1 MSQSESRE
9 SVLTPGVN
17 PDLLP
22 DGRFTGFVNRS
33 GTAASLRLIV
43 PEEWH
48 QRLCEWQHKAL
59 LHASAAKVFAKL
71 YSTYHWVTLKKDT
84 VTCCRDCA
92 CCAILNV
99 KRLRA
104 HKHFRTK
111 VFEGPRITWAF
122 DYHGVTASDE
132 GYREVL
138 GDIDLVTG
146 ELRLF
151 ATKDRSAAI
160 TTDCILQGV
169 ILRDGVPLVIHSD
182 HAREFISKLL
192 ATLEKALGV
201 TATTTLAH
209 HPTGNSKIERV

>member
-1 MSQSESRE
+1 MTTQ
-9 SVLTPGVN
+9 
-17 PDLLP
+17 
-22 DGRFTGFVNRS
+22 
-33 GTAASLRLIV
+33 
-43 PEEWH
+43 
-48 QRLCEWQHKAL
+48 
-59 LHASAAKVFAKL
+59 SAAACFGCKSFCKIIQHIPL
-71 YSTYHWVTLKKDT
+71 GNPEKDT

-92 CCAILNV
+92 CCAILNA

-104 HKHFRTK
+104 HKHFRAK
-111 VFEGPRITWAF
+111 VFEGPRTAWTF

-182 HAREFISKLL
+182 HVREFISKLL
-192 ATLEKALGV
+192 TTLEKALGV
-201 TATTTLAH
+201 TVTTTLAH